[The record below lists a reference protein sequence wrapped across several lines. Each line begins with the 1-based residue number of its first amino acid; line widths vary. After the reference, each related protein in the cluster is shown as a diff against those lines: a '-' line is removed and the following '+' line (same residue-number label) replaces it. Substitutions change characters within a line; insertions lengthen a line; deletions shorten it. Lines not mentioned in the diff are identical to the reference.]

1 MSKSIYWHRDL
12 PPASAQAAAEHSVE
26 ATSARV
32 RGTLEHHGELWD
44 HCYQQLM
51 AETTHRLE
59 QEIARLGGDY
69 AHVLSESIEP
79 RHDETTG
86 EAWLHGAFIYTLFR
100 EPEPSAA
107 VRSGPVMEI
116 PG

>member
-12 PPASAQAAAEHSVE
+12 PPASAAAAAEHSVE

-44 HCYQQLM
+44 RCYQQLM
-51 AETTHRLE
+51 AETSHRLE

-69 AHVLSESIEP
+69 AHVLSESIDP

-86 EAWLHGAFIYTLFR
+86 EAWLHGAFTYTLFR
-100 EPEPSAA
+100 EPERSAA
-107 VRSGPVMEI
+107 GRPGPVREI